1 MGGKVKFYIPIM
13 STTQSKTRLPS
24 IGRPPSQFSNNANF
38 FGNGGNT
45 NAATSRTPSL
55 HKGSDGM
62 KDNIIEENEQ
72 GEAQDDL
79 EMYVTHIFPGDG
91 DTVSDAVCV
100 CVCVCWVLFNVS
112 VNAHMSTCS

>member
-1 MGGKVKFYIPIM
+1 MWALAGREKSSESM
-13 STTQSKTRLPS
+13 SATQSKTRLPS

-45 NAATSRTPSL
+45 NTATSRTPSL

-62 KDNIIEENEQ
+62 KDNIVEENEQ

-79 EMYVTHIFPGDG
+79 EMYVTMALGG
-91 DTVSDAVCV
+91 RVCS
-100 CVCVCWVLFNVS
+100 CF
-112 VNAHMSTCS
+112 A

>member
-1 MGGKVKFYIPIM
+1 M

-38 FGNGGNT
+38 FGNGANT

-79 EMYVTHIFPGDG
+79 EMYVTRVFFCLAMAIPLPILCWGVVIVGH
-91 DTVSDAVCV
+91 SAHVCV
-100 CVCVCWVLFNVS
+100 LVLTTLPQQLLLGERVQ
-112 VNAHMSTCS
+112 